1 MVLSNLDQTAL
12 KPLTNDISG
21 HDASGLNVPPAIM
34 HTSELEQDFH
44 FELQEKDHKP
54 LPADLQGHCFFIAPV
69 GSLEHQ
75 YGKGEPLFNGCGRL
89 YRVDLNR
96 DGQLETPGKAAITSK
111 LTRPLCFKAD
121 QLTQQDPLMKFRD
134 VGLARL
140 SPQLGFYNE
149 LNTAFLPFRFQE
161 DAHDRLMVTWDVG
174 RPYEVDPLS
183 LELFSPI
190 GTVEDWVT
198 CDMQSQWMFPLIFS
212 SAHPVADPVNR
223 RDVFTVQYGG
233 LTLNLPS
240 LAVLH
245 PEAKT
250 RDQMRQFLLAAA
262 NLHAPHGALP
272 AAIAESLTHLLR
284 LPAHESHQHI
294 QLLREQLQ
302 RLLQSSQSMLQT
314 LWAEFKHQ
322 AYDNTKELIQKFHH
336 SLEALPHLQQAHGE
350 TIAAHGKLM
359 DDHAYVLRWDGGQH
373 LQRWTVFHEQNGQV
387 VPVHINQTMHQI
399 GLTQDYIVLMD
410 TAFKMGLEGVFN
422 NPFPEHPEISHLIQS
437 LLAKPQHYNTVLY
450 LIRRADLHPENDQV
464 MAKRVELP
472 REAAHYVVDYAN
484 PNQQITIHLVHNCA
498 SDPAEW
504 VRPYEQSAIPG
515 IDYREFD
522 GMLVGPTDVNM
533 VGRYVVNAETG
544 MLVEGQQ
551 ITADETWGLALY
563 TGLGAFTGTENALVP
578 QSFDDMF
585 WISWG
590 CMGLQPEEV
599 LKLYKAYPYRQL
611 PIGKVLEIARNPDRP
626 ETHSHIFR
634 VQSSAAEKLKIA
646 DRYQFANVQI
656 VNSPQFIPRA
666 GAVSTDIPVSRNG
679 YLICNVITGD
689 NTNDNMP
696 NSDDTRTHEIWIFD
710 AANLAQGPMYRLSHP
725 DLCFGFTLHT
735 AWLSQLQ
742 SLEPMKMRNYIDPRE
757 DFSDRIK
764 DHTSPAIQKLMQ
776 ELFNS

>member
-1 MVLSNLDQTAL
+1 MVSSNLDQKVL
-12 KPLTNDISG
+12 KPLIDNISS
-21 HDASGLNVPPAIM
+21 HIASGLNVPPAIM

-44 FELQEKDHKP
+44 FELQEKDGKS
-54 LPADLQGHCFFIAPV
+54 LPADLQGHCFFIGPV
-69 GSLEHQ
+69 GSLSHK
-75 YGKGEPLFNGCGRL
+75 YGQGDPLFNGYGRL

-96 DGQLETPGKAAITSK
+96 DGQTDTPGKAAITSK

-121 QLTQQDPLMKFRD
+121 QLTQHDPLMKFRD

-149 LNTAFLPFRFQE
+149 LNTAFLPFRFQG

-212 SAHPVADPVNR
+212 SAHPVADPVTQ

-233 LTLNLPS
+233 LTLNLPT
-240 LAVLH
+240 LGLLH
-245 PEAKT
+245 PQTQT
-250 RDQMRQFLLAAA
+250 RDQIRQFLLAAA
-262 NLHAPHGALP
+262 NLHEQHGELPDAIALP
-272 AAIAESLTHLLR
+272 LTQLLSQ
-284 LPAHESHQHI
+284 PAHESHQHI
-294 QLLREQLQ
+294 QPLRE
-302 RLLQSSQSMLQT
+302 LLHKLKQT
-314 LWAEFKHQ
+314 GASIAHLFTGRKQHQ
-322 AYDNTKELIQKFHH
+322 NQDSDELTAQFHNC
-336 SLEALPHLQQAHGE
+336 LLALPDLQQAHAE

-373 LQRWTVFHEQNGQV
+373 LQRWTVFYEDKGQCL
-387 VPVHINQTMHQI
+387 PVHINQTMHQI
-399 GLTQDYIVLMD
+399 GLTEDYIVLMD
-410 TAFKMGLEGVFN
+410 TAFKMSLEGIFN
-422 NPFPEHPEISHLIQS
+422 NPFPQHPEISRLIQS

-450 LIRRADLHPENDQV
+450 LIRRSDLHPENDQV
-464 MAKRVELP
+464 LAKRVELP

-484 PNQQITIHLVHNCA
+484 PDRQITIHLAHNCA

-504 VRPYEQSAIPG
+504 IRPYEKSAIPG

-533 VGRYVVNAETG
+533 VGRYVIDAETG
-544 MLVEGQQ
+544 ILLEGQQ
-551 ITADETWGLALY
+551 IAADETWGLALY
-563 TGLGAFTGTENALVP
+563 TGLGAFTGTENAIVP
-578 QSFDDMF
+578 RTFDDLF

-599 LKLYKAYPYRQL
+599 LKLYKDYPYRQL
-611 PIGKVLEIARNPDRP
+611 PIEKVLEIARNPDRP

-634 VQSSAAEKLKIA
+634 VQTGAEDKLKIV
-646 DRYQFANVQI
+646 DRYQFADVQI
-656 VNSPQFIPRA
+656 VNSPQFVPRA
-666 GAVSTDIPVSRNG
+666 GEIATDVPASQNG
-679 YLICNVITGD
+679 YLICNVITSD
-689 NTNDNMP
+689 NAFGNLTD
-696 NSDDTRTHEIWIFD
+696 THEIWIFD
-710 AANLAQGPMYRLSHP
+710 AANLAQGPLYQLTHP

-735 AWLSQLQ
+735 TWIAQLQ
-742 SLEPMKMRNYIDPRE
+742 SLDPTQMRNYIDPRD

-764 DHTSPAIQKLMQ
+764 HHASPAVQKLMQ
-776 ELFNS
+776 VLFNS